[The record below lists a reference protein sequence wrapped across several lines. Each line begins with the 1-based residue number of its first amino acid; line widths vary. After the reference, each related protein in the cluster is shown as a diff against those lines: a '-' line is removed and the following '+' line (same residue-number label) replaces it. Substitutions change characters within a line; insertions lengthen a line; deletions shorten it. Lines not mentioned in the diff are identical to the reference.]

1 MGRKTIPDESIM
13 AVYIWAELLTDARTG
28 KPNQTAIALKTGI
41 STSTVAALLA
51 KDPPEGIREY
61 VDSLRSRTWSA
72 VRHAIVPD
80 IARALVGLAERLR
93 EAAETPGADARDT
106 KFLADSLSV
115 HLRTTALLS
124 GDVTSRTHR
133 EEVHSGSVEHAHR
146 FEIISVPAKVE
157 LPAVYGLIGDGV
169 TPDSIPEALE
179 ALATIPAP
187 VPGPG
192 PGPGPAPATAKPAKR
207 KRGLHSSPSL
217 PGVDPDNIPRGLP
230 KGVTKA
236 LDIRRSD
243 RAARVKRS
251 LSFAPPAL
259 VARVAGEDD
268 E

>member
-1 MGRKTIPDESIM
+1 M
-13 AVYIWAELLTDARTG
+13 AVYIWADLLTDARTG

-61 VDSLRSRTWSA
+61 VDNLRSRTWSA

-179 ALATIPAP
+179 ALAAIPAP
-187 VPGPG
+187 VPVDIPVAV
-192 PGPGPAPATAKPAKR
+192 PVPATLPIAKPKKP
-207 KRGLHSSPSL
+207 KRGLHNTAPL

-230 KGVTKA
+230 KGVTRA
-236 LDIRRSD
+236 LDIRRAD
-243 RAARVKRS
+243 RAVRVKRTLS
-251 LSFAPPAL
+251 LEPVVL
-259 VARVAGEDD
+259 VARVDD
-268 E
+268 EAI